1 MHRTAPHRTS
11 STDLR
16 LIRLT
21 ESSSLS
27 WKVMFIVFWS
37 ACLFVVWKFL
47 LKSGAK
53 LVNQPRL
60 LPHVAAH

>member
-1 MHRTAPHRTS
+1 
-11 STDLR
+11 
-16 LIRLT
+16 
-21 ESSSLS
+21 
-27 WKVMFIVFWS
+27 MFIVFWS